1 MISAPKESGDRA
13 PVGHFERL
21 YRGSMDP
28 WSYET
33 SAYEREKYART
44 MAMLPEHGGR
54 TLELGCSIGVFTQML
69 APRCASLLAVDFS
82 PTAVSLARRR
92 LSRVCTVEIARL
104 DLPEQT
110 PKGPF
115 ETIVCSELL
124 YYWSPS
130 LVREGLQRMEESL
143 APEGVLL
150 AVHWRGSDPRR
161 ELAGQEVHAIL
172 RKRSRLCWDTG
183 EQTPDYVL
191 DRWCKR

>member
-1 MISAPKESGDRA
+1 
-13 PVGHFERL
+13 
-21 YRGSMDP
+21 MDP